1 MKKLVLPLLMIFAL
15 ISCNEYVG
23 MPLNANIKAFIDE
36 HYSGARILSAEYE
49 DNGLYE
55 VEIRHKSVI
64 KDVYFDYKNE
74 WVYTTW
80 DVRPAEVSATVKA
93 VIEREYPGYRIDNAD
108 YIQRSSGDYYVL
120 ELEKGGFEAD
130 VTITVD
136 GEIVSPSTILPVL
149 GNIVTDFINTEY
161 PAATIVDYGYD
172 NAGILKVIIR
182 DGNVEKELF
191 FDENESW
198 MHTRWHV
205 SVDYLP
211 NAVNSALAV
220 NYPGY
225 FVDNAYYVESP
236 TSVFYEVELERG
248 ETEVVVK
255 VTSDGTILQ

>member
-15 ISCNEYVG
+15 ISCNENLG
-23 MPLNANIKAFIDE
+23 TPINANIKAFIDE
-36 HYSGARILSAEYE
+36 HYSGAKILSAEYE

-74 WVYTTW
+74 WVYTSW
-80 DVRPAEVSATVKA
+80 DVRPGEVSGNVKA
-93 VIEREYPGYRIDNAD
+93 VIERMYPGYRIDSAD

-136 GEIVSPSTILPVL
+136 GEIISPSTILPVL
-149 GNIVTDFINTEY
+149 SNTITEFISAKY
-161 PAATIVDYGYD
+161 PAATVVDYGYD
-172 NAGILKVIIR
+172 AAGILKVIIR
-182 DGNVEKELF
+182 DGNVEKQMF
-191 FDENESW
+191 FNEDGSW

-211 NAVNSALAV
+211 NAVNSALAAH
-220 NYPGY
+220 YPGH
-225 FVDNAYYVESP
+225 FVDNAYYVETPAS
-236 TSVFYEVELERG
+236 TFYEIELERG
-248 ETEVVVK
+248 EKEVVVK
-255 VTSDGTILQ
+255 VTPEGTIIQ